1 MTKMNTRYL
10 VVADDFT
17 GSNDT
22 GVQLRRRGYPTEVI
36 FAGNV
41 PGEDKSVVI
50 DTESRTVKPDQAYAM
65 VCNALKGIG
74 LSGFRYVIKKVDSTI
89 RGNIPQEIRA
99 VDEAFRPEL
108 IVFAPALP
116 GLGRTTV
123 NGVQRLNGLGIC
135 QTELSKDPRN
145 PVEEDHLV
153 KLLAQ
158 EYQEPV
164 ILKELEDIRSGS
176 LSFENN
182 RVFVCDAETDADLK
196 TIIKAAQETEK
207 TVLYIGTAGIADS
220 LMEMESPSLP
230 ALGVVTSISTVTNRQ
245 MHYCEEKGYT
255 MVKVPIHEILT
266 GESQMSQYRDAS
278 IAALRRGEDTILLTS
293 TSYNREEMEMSQK
306 AGEEKG
312 MSLTDTG
319 EYVRSI
325 IGRTAREILE
335 AVPVSGVFLTGG
347 DTALGVMENI
357 GAAGTEILS
366 EILTGIPMVRA
377 KGGMFDGLKLVTKA
391 GAFGGDDAAAFA
403 MRKIKEKM

>member
-1 MTKMNTRYL
+1 MNTRYL

-50 DTESRTVKPDQAYAM
+50 DTESRTVRPDQAHDM
-65 VCNALKGIG
+65 VSNALKGIE
-74 LSGFRYVIKKVDSTI
+74 LSGFRYVIKKVDSTV

-99 VDEAFRPEL
+99 VDEALKPGL

-123 NGVQRLNGLGIC
+123 NGVQRLDGVEIC
-135 QTELSKDPRN
+135 RTEISKDPRN

-153 KLLAQ
+153 KLLAR

-164 ILKELEDIRSGS
+164 ILKELEEIRSGG
-176 LSFENN
+176 LSFEND
-182 RVFVCDAETDADLK
+182 RIFVCDAETDADLK
-196 TIIKAAQETEK
+196 SIIKAAQETKK
-207 TVLYIGTAGIADS
+207 TVLYIGTAGIADN

-230 ALGVVTSISTVTNRQ
+230 ALGVVASISTVTNRQ

-255 MVKVPIHEILT
+255 MVKIPVHEILT
-266 GESQMSQYRDAS
+266 EESKMDQYRDMA
-278 IAALRRGEDTILLTS
+278 IAALARGEDTILLTN
-293 TSYNREEMEMSQK
+293 TSFDREEMEMSQK
-306 AGEEKG
+306 AGEKRG
-312 MSLTDTG
+312 MNLTDTG
-319 EYVRSI
+319 EYVRSMM
-325 IGRTAREILE
+325 GRTAREILE

-347 DTALGVMENI
+347 DTALGVM
-357 GAAGTEILS
+357 
-366 EILTGIPMVRA
+366 
-377 KGGMFDGLKLVTKA
+377 
-391 GAFGGDDAAAFA
+391 
-403 MRKIKEKM
+403 

>member
-1 MTKMNTRYL
+1 MNTRYL
-10 VVADDFT
+10 IVADDFT

-41 PGEDKSVVI
+41 PSEDKSVVI
-50 DTESRTVKPDQAYAM
+50 DTESRTVSSDQAYDM
-65 VCNALKGIG
+65 VCNALKGMEF
-74 LSGFRYVIKKVDSTI
+74 SGFRYVIKKVDSTI

-99 VDEAFRPEL
+99 MDEALKPDL

-116 GLGRTTV
+116 GLGRTTI
-123 NGVQRLNGLGIC
+123 NGVQRLNGVEIC

-153 KLLAQ
+153 KLLAK

-164 ILKELEDIRSGS
+164 ILKELAEIRSGG

-196 TIIKAAQETEK
+196 NIIKAAQETEK
-207 TVLYIGTAGIADS
+207 TVLYIGTAGIADN

-230 ALGVVTSISTVTNRQ
+230 ALGVVASISTVTNRQ

-255 MVKVPIHEILT
+255 MVKVPVHEILT
-266 GESQMSQYRDAS
+266 EESRMSQYRDMA
-278 IAALRRGEDTILLTS
+278 IAALKRGEDTILLTS

-319 EYVRSI
+319 EYVRSM
-325 IGRTAREILE
+325 IGRTAKEILE

-347 DTALGVMENI
+347 DTALGVMESI
-357 GAAGTEILS
+357 EAAGTEILS